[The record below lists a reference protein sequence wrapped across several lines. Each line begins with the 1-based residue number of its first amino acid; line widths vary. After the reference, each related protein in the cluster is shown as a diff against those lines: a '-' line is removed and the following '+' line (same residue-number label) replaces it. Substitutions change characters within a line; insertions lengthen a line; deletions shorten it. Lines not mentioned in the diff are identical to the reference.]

1 MLCCYYYAQHK
12 CCATYK
18 MQEKNT
24 IDSRIPVTIVTGFLG
39 AGKTTLLNHLI
50 KEYPEKRFAVIE
62 NEFGEINI
70 DSTLIVSKDNSVYE
84 LSNGCICCV
93 LNEDLINLLYE
104 LLDSQ
109 KEFNHLII
117 ETTGMAD
124 PGAVALNFIT
134 DFGIQQ
140 TFRLDGIVALA
151 DAVNLEK
158 ELAETEEASRQ
169 LAVADVILL
178 NKSSSVSS
186 EQLEQA
192 KEIIRSINRIAVL
205 SLCDY
210 GVPRGINVLNLK
222 AFSAKFVLATD
233 FENYEAPSVM
243 KQGLQKEH
251 KHTDVNSISAVMKG
265 KIHPIIFDNWITLML
280 FSSTLFRVKGILNME
295 GFDQKF
301 IFQAVG
307 SQFVSE
313 LGPEWGNEERI
324 NKMVFIGKNLN
335 KKVIEEGFAKCILK

>member
-1 MLCCYYYAQHK
+1 MP
-12 CCATYK
+12 
-18 MQEKNT
+18 ENS
-24 IDSRIPVTIVTGFLG
+24 IVDSRIPVTIVTGFLG

-50 KEYPEKRFAVIE
+50 KEYPEKKFAVIE

-70 DSTLIVSKDNSVYE
+70 DSALIVSKDNSVYE

-93 LNEDLINLLYE
+93 LNDDLVNLLYE
-104 LLDSQ
+104 LLESK

-124 PGAVALNFIT
+124 PGAVALNFIS

-140 TFRLDGIVALA
+140 KFRLDGIVALA
-151 DAVNLEK
+151 DAINLEK
-158 ELAETEEASRQ
+158 ELEETEEASRQ
-169 LAVADVILL
+169 LGIADMIVL
-178 NKSSSVSS
+178 NKVSSVTDI
-186 EQLEQA
+186 QLEEA
-192 KEIIRSINRIAVL
+192 KKIIQSINHTASLV
-205 SLCDY
+205 LCDY
-210 GVPRGINVLNLK
+210 AAPKGVNVLNLK

-233 FENYEAPSVM
+233 FEHYEAPSVM

-251 KHTDVNSISAVMKG
+251 THTDVTSISVVRKG
-265 KIHPIIFDNWITLML
+265 SIHPIIFDNWITLML
-280 FSSTLFRVKGILNME
+280 FSSTLFRVKGFLNME
-295 GFDQKF
+295 GFDKKF

-313 LGPEWGNEERI
+313 LGPEWSNEERI

-335 KKVIEEGFAKCILK
+335 KKVIEEGFEKCILNK